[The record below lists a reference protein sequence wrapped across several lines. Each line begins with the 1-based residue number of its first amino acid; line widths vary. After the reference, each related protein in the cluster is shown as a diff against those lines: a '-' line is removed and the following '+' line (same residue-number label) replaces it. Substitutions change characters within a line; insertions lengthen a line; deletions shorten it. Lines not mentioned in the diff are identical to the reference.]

1 MDQRET
7 SLPYKA
13 GMEEGKGNRKREVN
27 MWKGLKRHKVIKITK
42 NVSSY
47 THSRF
52 SITYL
57 MFPICL
63 MMKSLRF
70 LFAVLSHMKA
80 FYDDCACMRTDLQG
94 PPMLFTMRSL
104 FAAFSLSVCSCCMLM
119 TKNMVFQCHPYW
131 KALTCN
137 RRHKSQPITH
147 ISKHT
152 ASLLGKMTGQAI
164 RYWFIL
170 SDTVASNL
178 NSLTIQVCRVED
190 LLKSSLPT

>member
-1 MDQRET
+1 
-7 SLPYKA
+7 
-13 GMEEGKGNRKREVN
+13 MEEGKGNRKREVN

-70 LFAVLSHMKA
+70 LCAVLSHMKA

-94 PPMLFTMRSL
+94 PPMLFTMRYHLTPVRMTITKKSTNNK
-104 FAAFSLSVCSCCMLM
+104 CCRACGEKGTL
-119 TKNMVFQCHPYW
+119 
-131 KALTCN
+131 LI
-137 RRHKSQPITH
+137 QPIW
-147 ISKHT
+147 K
-152 ASLLGKMTGQAI
+152 K
-164 RYWFIL
+164 
-170 SDTVASNL
+170 V
-178 NSLTIQVCRVED
+178 
-190 LLKSSLPT
+190 

>member
-1 MDQRET
+1 MVVATGPGVQFFKSWPCLLRWSWASYLTSRDGALEWIREKHPC
-7 SLPYKA
+7 LYKA

-70 LFAVLSHMKA
+70 LFVVLSHMKA

-104 FAAFSLSVCSCCMLM
+104 FAAFSL
-119 TKNMVFQCHPYW
+119 
-131 KALTCN
+131 
-137 RRHKSQPITH
+137 
-147 ISKHT
+147 
-152 ASLLGKMTGQAI
+152 
-164 RYWFIL
+164 
-170 SDTVASNL
+170 
-178 NSLTIQVCRVED
+178 
-190 LLKSSLPT
+190 

>member
-1 MDQRET
+1 MFFFSTLPFPFST
-7 SLPYKA
+7 SL
-13 GMEEGKGNRKREVN
+13 
-27 MWKGLKRHKVIKITK
+27 
-42 NVSSY
+42 S
-47 THSRF
+47 
-52 SITYL
+52 
-57 MFPICL
+57 
-63 MMKSLRF
+63 
-70 LFAVLSHMKA
+70 
-80 FYDDCACMRTDLQG
+80 
-94 PPMLFTMRSL
+94 
-104 FAAFSLSVCSCCMLM
+104 FSLSVCSCCMLM

-178 NSLTIQVCRVED
+178 NSLTVQVCRVED
-190 LLKSSLPT
+190 LLKRCDLSPDLKGVRISSRYLREESFWQREMQRTKALRCLHIREITRRPVWSKMKQAGEFPSGTIFRTQHSHC

>member
-7 SLPYKA
+7 SLPYKV

-104 FAAFSLSVCSCCMLM
+104 FAAFSLSVCLLSFLM
-119 TKNMVFQCHPYW
+119 CHQCWVNHTHKNQKQIFF
-131 KALTCN
+131 N
-137 RRHKSQPITH
+137 N
-147 ISKHT
+147 
-152 ASLLGKMTGQAI
+152 MTFVS
-164 RYWFIL
+164 WDIL
-170 SDTVASNL
+170 N
-178 NSLTIQVCRVED
+178 
-190 LLKSSLPT
+190 